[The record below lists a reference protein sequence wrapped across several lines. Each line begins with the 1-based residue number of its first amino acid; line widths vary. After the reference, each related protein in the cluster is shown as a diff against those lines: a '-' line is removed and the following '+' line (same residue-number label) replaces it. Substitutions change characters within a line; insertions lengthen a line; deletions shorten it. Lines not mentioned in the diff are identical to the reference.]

1 MMSLVTNQRVLHDAK
16 GIERCRL
23 CAEATHQFLTTERQ
37 VLERRILVLSSELVY
52 LESYIN
58 VFELQQCRPPSRQVQ
73 LPEQVQR
80 MQTKIMAAL
89 KAQHQLVKLIMQ
101 HYTRIQMEMVNG
113 GIMAAG
119 YWQCAQD
126 IEEHKAVLLML
137 Q

>member
-1 MMSLVTNQRVLHDAK
+1 MLHDAQ

-23 CAEATHQFLTTERQ
+23 CAEATHQFLNTERQ
-37 VLERRILVLSSELVY
+37 VLERRIIVLSSELVY

-58 VFELQQCRPPSRQVQ
+58 VLELQQCRPPSRQVQ
-73 LPEQVQR
+73 LPERVQR

-89 KAQHQLVKLIMQ
+89 KAQHQLIKTIMQ
-101 HYTRIQMEMVNG
+101 YYTRVQMEMVNG

-119 YWQCAQD
+119 HWQYTQD

>member
-1 MMSLVTNQRVLHDAK
+1 MLHDAK

-23 CAEATHQFLTTERQ
+23 CAEATNQFLKTERQ
-37 VLERRILVLSSELVY
+37 VLERRIIVLSSELVY

-58 VFELQQCRPPSRQVQ
+58 VLELQQCRPPSRQVQ
-73 LPEQVQR
+73 LPERVQR

-89 KAQHQLVKLIMQ
+89 KAQHQLIKTIMQ
-101 HYTRIQMEMVNG
+101 HYTRVQMEMVNG

-119 YWQCAQD
+119 HWQYTQD